1 MTPEEK
7 LAVLKQVE
15 SVAAVAG
22 LQGAIDETR
31 DHFHLGFETG
41 NGRNQRLFVRPT
53 GPTHDGKTIITFFSP
68 ARTLSKGMFAGLSRQ
83 EAIDILRIN
92 ENLYFARF
100 GIWESATEVTIVA
113 SADAVL
119 ETLDAAE
126 MRTFAYAVVNAADAY
141 EAKFGVNRF

>member
-7 LAVLKQVE
+7 LPILKQVE
-15 SVAAVAG
+15 SVAAMAG
-22 LQGAIDETR
+22 LRGAIDEAQG
-31 DHFHLGFETG
+31 HFYMGFDTG
-41 NGRNQRLFVRPT
+41 NGRSQRLFVRPT
-53 GPTHDGKTIITFFSP
+53 GPTHDGKTIVTIFSP
-68 ARTLSKGMFAGLSRQ
+68 ARTLTKGMFAGLSRQ

-100 GIWESATEVTIVA
+100 GIWESATEMTIVA

-119 ETLDAAE
+119 EMLDAAE

-141 EAKFGVNRF
+141 EAKFGANHF

>member
-7 LAVLKQVE
+7 LAILKQVE

-22 LQGAIDETR
+22 LRGAIDEGR
-31 DHFHLGFETG
+31 EHFQMGFETG
-41 NGRNQRLFVRPT
+41 NGRNQQLFVRPT
-53 GPTHDGKTIITFFSP
+53 GPTHDGKTIITFLSP

-83 EAIDILRIN
+83 DAIDILQMN

-100 GIWESATEVTIVA
+100 GIWESATEVTVVA
-113 SADAVL
+113 SVDAVL

-126 MRTFAYAVVNAADAY
+126 MRTLAYAVVNAADAY
-141 EAKFGVNRF
+141 EARFGVNRF

>member
-7 LAVLKQVE
+7 LAILKQVE

-22 LQGAIDETR
+22 LRGGIDEAQQ
-31 DHFHLGFETG
+31 HFQMNFETG
-41 NGRNQRLFVRPT
+41 NGRDQRLFIRPT
-53 GPTHDGKTIITFFSP
+53 GPTHDGKTIVTLFSP

-83 EAIDILRIN
+83 EAIDILRIT
-92 ENLYFARF
+92 ENLFFARF
-100 GIWESATEVTIVA
+100 GIWESDTEVTIVA

-141 EAKFGVNRF
+141 EAKFGGNRF

>member
-22 LQGAIDETR
+22 LRGAIDETR

-83 EAIDILRIN
+83 EAIDILRLN

-100 GIWESATEVTIVA
+100 GI
-113 SADAVL
+113 
-119 ETLDAAE
+119 DAAE

>member
-1 MTPEEK
+1 M
-7 LAVLKQVE
+7 
-15 SVAAVAG
+15 AG
-22 LQGAIDETR
+22 LRGGIDDAGE
-31 DHFHLGFETG
+31 HFQMGFDTS
-41 NGRNQRLFVRPT
+41 NGRNQRLFIRPT
-53 GPTHDGKTIITFFSP
+53 GPSQDGRTVVTFFSP
-68 ARTLSKGMFAGLSRQ
+68 ARTMSKEMFAGLSRQ

-100 GIWESATEVTIVA
+100 GIWESATEITIVA

-126 MRTFAYAVVNAADAY
+126 MRTLAYAVVNAADAY

>member
-7 LAVLKQVE
+7 LAILKQVE

-22 LQGAIDETR
+22 LRGGIDDARE
-31 DHFHLGFETG
+31 HFHMGFETG
-41 NGRNQRLFVRPT
+41 AGRNQRIFVRPT
-53 GPTHDGKTIITFFSP
+53 GPTHDGRTIVTFFSP

-83 EAIDILRIN
+83 EAIDVLRIN

-100 GIWESATEVTIVA
+100 GIWESATEITIVA

-119 ETLDAAE
+119 ETLDATE
-126 MRTFAYAVVNAADAY
+126 MRTLAYAIANAADAY
-141 EAKFGVNRF
+141 EAKFGMNRF

>member
-7 LAVLKQVE
+7 LAILKQVE
-15 SVAAVAG
+15 SVAAIAG
-22 LQGAIDETR
+22 LRGGIDEGGEDFR
-31 DHFHLGFETG
+31 MGFDTG
-41 NGRNQRLFVRPT
+41 NGRNQRVFIRPT
-53 GPTHDGKTIITFFSP
+53 GPAQDGRTVVTFFSP
-68 ARTLSKGMFAGLSRQ
+68 ARTLSKGMFAGLGRQ

-113 SADAVL
+113 SLDAVL
-119 ETLDAAE
+119 ETLDAVE
-126 MRTFAYAVVNAADAY
+126 MRTFAFAVANAADAY